1 MLLAFPGSFRRF
13 PFAAEEDNDDFESS
27 SAAGLDDEVSPFVD
41 GETREMASGSILSY
55 MHKALVSPTRQ
66 NLSDAFSRH
75 VTCNHA
81 PPPKSS
87 LTYQEAARRGLLPV
101 EGDDLYLKYTV
112 TERMFLGMATKRD
125 WTQNEAREV
134 LDMLLDPRFRIE
146 DLSADVLR
154 RVSFTILF
162 LFHSYYTVN
171 PLLFHSYNT
180 LYSLIHNYMQFKIDV
195 SNGGILCENM
205 HRPGDGD
212 QDLHLYYFDL
222 EGLVRDMF
230 ADPMVEGKQH
240 LYFKADI
247 APSGKRRFTDAH
259 TCLAFEE
266 AARKIGP
273 GVAIYSLVLFMDG
286 THQWKNVHVCPVYI
300 STLDRKSTRLNSSH
314 SSVSRMPSSA

>member
-1 MLLAFPGSFRRF
+1 MQS
-13 PFAAEEDNDDFESS
+13 
-27 SAAGLDDEVSPFVD
+27 
-41 GETREMASGSILSY
+41 M
-55 MHKALVSPTRQ
+55 
-66 NLSDAFSRH
+66 
-75 VTCNHA
+75 
-81 PPPKSS
+81 
-87 LTYQEAARRGLLPV
+87 
-101 EGDDLYLKYTV
+101 
-112 TERMFLGMATKRD
+112 
-125 WTQNEAREV
+125 V
-134 LDMLLDPRFRIE
+134 L
-146 DLSADVLR
+146 
-154 RVSFTILF
+154 
-162 LFHSYYTVN
+162 HSYYA
-171 PLLFHSYNT
+171 
-180 LYSLIHNYMQFKIDV
+180 LYPLIHIYMQFKIDV

-273 GVAIYSLVLFMDG
+273 GVAIYSLVLFIDG

-300 STLDRKSTRLNSSH
+300 STLNNAKEIAKAAIIAEGFALFPVYKVLTSTLKGKEKSYRTKQVCCIIKLFFPLLLH
-314 SSVSRMPSSA
+314 